1 MGDASATASLP
12 LPLETRVRQ
21 LMDAKGAPPSA
32 EALRAVG
39 ALRELMRWCVTA
51 ETDDSNW
58 SRVADRLEALRA
70 ALPPAGSTRYV
81 GAGAVRGEIAARSG
95 FSPNVRGTH
104 PLVGRASP
112 VAPPIEL
119 WVEGE
124 RAYGDVCFG
133 PTYEGVPGCAHGGY
147 IAAGFDIVLG
157 QAAWLNR
164 QGGGVTGTLTVRYRS
179 LTPIGV
185 ALRYE
190 SWLVRSG
197 GRTTQVAGRLCTLPA
212 AGSSEEPRVC
222 AEAEGVFVSI
232 EKRAPAGAVEG
243 G

>member
-1 MGDASATASLP
+1 MGDAGATAPLSLAA
-12 LPLETRVRQ
+12 RVRQ
-21 LMDAKGAPPSA
+21 LMDAKGAPPS
-32 EALRAVG
+32 EQALRAAG

-51 ETDDSNW
+51 EADEVTW
-58 SRVADRLEALRA
+58 SRVADQLETLRGT
-70 ALPPAGSTRYV
+70 LSPAGATRYA
-81 GAGAVRGEIAARSG
+81 GAGAARGEIAARSG

-157 QAAWLNR
+157 QAAWLNH
-164 QGGGVTGTLTVRYRS
+164 QGGGVTGTLTVRYRN

-190 SWLVRSG
+190 AWLVQSG

-212 AGSSEEPRVC
+212 AGSGEEPRVC

-232 EKRAPAGAVEG
+232 GKRAPTGAAEG

>member
-1 MGDASATASLP
+1 MGDASGTADLP
-12 LPLETRVRQ
+12 LASRVRQ
-21 LMDAKGAPPSA
+21 LMDAKGAPPPA
-32 EALRAVG
+32 DALRAAA
-39 ALRELMRWCVTA
+39 ALRDLVRWCVTA
-51 ETDDSNW
+51 EADTAAW
-58 SRVADRLEALRA
+58 SRLADQLEALRA
-70 ALPPAGSTRYV
+70 GLAPAPGDTRYARAGAGS
-81 GAGAVRGEIAARSG
+81 GEIAARSG

-112 VAPPIEL
+112 IAPPIEL

-124 RAYGDVCFG
+124 RAFGDVCFG
-133 PTYEGVPGCAHGGY
+133 PTYEGVPGCVHGGY

-164 QGGGVTGTLTVRYRS
+164 QGGGVTGTLTVRYRN

-185 ALRYE
+185 PLRYE
-190 SWLVRSG
+190 AWLVHSG

-212 AGSSEEPRVC
+212 GGQGAEPKVC
-222 AEAEGVFVSI
+222 AEAEGIFVAI
-232 EKRAPAGAVEG
+232 GKRAPAGAVEG